1 MGLHEIVYASI
12 ATRPMGRRDLSA
24 LLSDSRRVNA
34 VLGITGLLVY
44 HAGIFLQLLEGE
56 RTALSTLYSVIAQDK
71 RHQQVD
77 KIWDA
82 GLKTRSFSGWS
93 MAFINPQRGFRPEGY
108 VALTSQTFFVHSQD
122 ATGKKILLGLHDHLL
137 RHDAS

>member
-1 MGLHEIVYASI
+1 MSQ
-12 ATRPMGRRDLSA
+12 RDLDT
-24 LLSDSRRVNA
+24 LLVRSRQANQ

-44 HAGIFLQLLEGE
+44 HAGCFLQLLEGE
-56 RTALSTLYSVIAQDK
+56 RTALLNLYHTIALDK
-71 RHQQVD
+71 RHHQVD

-82 GLKTRSFSGWS
+82 GLQVRSFPDWS
-93 MAFINPQRGFRPEGY
+93 MAFVSPQRGYLPEGY
-108 VALTSQTFFVHSQD
+108 VPLTPQTFIVHSQD